1 MPRLFQILVLLAFTL
16 AMRPASAFSL
26 GGPLG
31 DQPGGE
37 AWQDVRIGYSIDA
50 TSLNSALMSPKNLTH
65 EYRRN
70 VPVLYYGFDST
81 FINYFG
87 TNGIAA
93 VESAMAIMNSLPNL
107 DTLSQSLD
115 EYPLQDP
122 VTGATTTFRDSRRVN
137 YTAQAL
143 NLFDMKTFTLGLLVE
158 QLGLV
163 SPERYTWTLRS
174 RATSGPLPITN
185 YSTIMRNFDP
195 VTLQPSA
202 YVNGNRYSYEIVEP
216 FATPDSSAAIEF
228 PVDPESSLYGF
239 SSVANIPAPESFAV
253 SFGVFYTYLTR
264 DDIGGLRY
272 IYSPKNLNW
281 ESFEPGTQ
289 IFASDP
295 NSLTL
300 ISNIDLA
307 TFSDF
312 TRFNDPATVQAA
324 FPNLVILS
332 NSVSVER
339 IVDVAGI
346 TVTNITPPWSDPFTQ
361 WFEILPILQTNLVLV
376 YDYAFANVI
385 TNFSSPT
392 TIVRTILSGFE
403 TEPWSTPANPIYR
416 TNIIDEVIDLPSGGI
431 IIIPPNIGRFEFIP
445 GLSQTNIIAVTN
457 SVLQTNIVD
466 RGVLRPLS
474 VTEITF
480 FTNVV
485 YAVFP
490 FTLQA
495 PPTSVL
501 RGGLPKISFQRLTNA
516 IFNGTNFVFTNS
528 YSAVYITNRF
538 GVPTTVTNEFRQLN
552 TVPDIIFRAADLGV
566 TLPTGSPVL
575 GDRSINLVSN
585 AAINSTDPTGVG
597 GPGNIFGPTVI
608 SFSNTG
614 PFLLNTLPGQATEE
628 AAYQEGGQGFLWGV
642 FDGST
647 NPPVVFP
654 RDITLEDVT
663 LLINGGLVP

>member
-37 AWQDVRIGYSIDA
+37 AWQDVRIGYSVDA
-50 TSLNSALMSPKNLTH
+50 TGLNGSLMSPKNLTH

-122 VTGATTTFRDSRRVN
+122 VTGATMTYRDSRRVN

-143 NLFDMKTFTLGLLVE
+143 NLFDMKTFTLGLMVE

-163 SPERYTWTLRS
+163 SPERFTWTLRS
-174 RATSGPLPITN
+174 RATTPAPSTN

-202 YVNGNRYSYEIVEP
+202 YVNGNRYSYEILEP
-216 FATPDSSAAIEF
+216 YITVDSSGAVEF

-239 SSVANIPAPESFAV
+239 SSVANIPAPSFFSPGV
-253 SFGVFYTYLTR
+253 FGVFYTYLTR

-295 NSLTL
+295 TSLTL

-324 FPNLVILS
+324 FPDLVILS

-538 GVPTTVTNEFRQLN
+538 GVPTSVTNEFRQIN
-552 TVPDIIFRAADLGV
+552 TVPDILFRAADLGV
-566 TLPTGSPVL
+566 SLPTGTPVA

-614 PFLLNTLPGQATEE
+614 PFLLNQLPGQLTEE
-628 AAYQEGGQGFLWGV
+628 GAYQEGGQGFLWGV